1 MTLNVRVPLISSEL
15 DYTMAFHIS
24 SYTDQSY
31 TISLQD
37 ENGRDET
44 PKYLISQISA
54 NEGTSEVDNVY
65 FSDNG
70 VNTMANAVLW
80 ERLDRNQIL
89 TTVRIPTNFDDY
101 LTSYG
106 RLPAGSSGWPDNAVI
121 MVSASIVQ
129 TRVSIS
135 QFLPLRN
142 LQLMKLR
149 HDKIGVASS
158 RDEIEELL
166 PGFYADEPKLGIP
179 IGGCGHKFITCA

>member
-37 ENGRDET
+37 ENGREYASAQNIAGVFQSCVKKGEFEYDIPKKADKAIYIQLDGGDET

-70 VNTMANAVLW
+70 VNYYALV
-80 ERLDRNQIL
+80 
-89 TTVRIPTNFDDY
+89 VRFV
-101 LTSYG
+101 
-106 RLPAGSSGWPDNAVI
+106 R
-121 MVSASIVQ
+121 
-129 TRVSIS
+129 
-135 QFLPLRN
+135 F
-142 LQLMKLR
+142 
-149 HDKIGVASS
+149 S
-158 RDEIEELL
+158 R
-166 PGFYADEPKLGIP
+166 
-179 IGGCGHKFITCA
+179 